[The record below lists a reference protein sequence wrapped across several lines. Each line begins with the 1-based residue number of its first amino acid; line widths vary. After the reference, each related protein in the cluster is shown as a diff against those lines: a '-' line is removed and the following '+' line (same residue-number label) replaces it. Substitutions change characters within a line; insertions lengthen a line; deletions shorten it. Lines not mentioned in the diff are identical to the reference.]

1 VAIGLIG
8 GDSLKHR
15 RRAIPGVLTMQTYR
29 FKQVDVFTRQ
39 PFMGNPVAVVIGAEA
54 LDTATMQRIAAWTNL
69 SETTFVLPSERADYR
84 LRIFTPRRELG
95 FAGHPVIGSAHAV
108 LESGYAA
115 ARGAI
120 LRQECAAG
128 IFDLSID
135 QSAEGRRIFVRP
147 PGPKIAALDGT
158 GALADALGRKSAA
171 LPPALVI
178 ETGPKWI
185 VVDLGSAEN
194 VAAVEP
200 DLNAIANLSAAA
212 GATGVT
218 IFGRAR
224 DGIAALHVRSFAP
237 GDGIAEDPV
246 CGSGNAAVGA
256 YLRRAGELAA
266 YGSTYT
272 ARQGM
277 NLGRDGRISV
287 RVDDA
292 GVEIGG
298 EAVTS
303 VDGAIKV

>member
-1 VAIGLIG
+1 M
-8 GDSLKHR
+8 K
-15 RRAIPGVLTMQTYR
+15 TYP

-39 PFMGNPVAVVIGAEA
+39 PFMGNPVAVVVGAVD

-84 LRIFTPRRELG
+84 LRIFTPKRELG

-115 ARGAI
+115 ARGGV

-128 IFDLSID
+128 IFALTIEESV
-135 QSAEGRRIFVRP
+135 QGRRIFVRA
-147 PGPKIAALDGT
+147 PGPKIAAFNPT
-158 GALADALGRKSAA
+158 GALAAALGVGIEDQPLS
-171 LPPALVI
+171 V
-178 ETGPKWI
+178 ETGPVWI
-185 VVDLGSAEN
+185 VANLASAET

-200 DLNAIANLSAAA
+200 DLNAIATLSAAA

-218 IFGRAR
+218 IFGKSS
-224 DGIAALHVRSFAP
+224 DGVAALHVRAFAP
-237 GDGIAEDPV
+237 GEGIPEDPV

-256 YLRRAGELAA
+256 YLRHTGQIGV
-266 YGSTYT
+266 YGKTYT

-303 VDGAIKV
+303 VDGAVKI